1 MGAFPSTPSPFRISP
16 FSIKVEGITR
26 YEESPMKKRVFL
38 FIGVLVCGLAACD
51 WFPYLGETYVGPG
64 IALFSPGENIS
75 SVAVPDVGE
84 VDSVDSILLT
94 GLDQDYAADV
104 TISLRSP
111 GGRTITL
118 LSQEGK
124 DADFVGDYEFVD
136 DNDSDGL
143 PRIVVYDDGLG
154 TKVIVP
160 EKYQS
165 EGDLDEFSGG
175 DVHGTWKLVIYD
187 TRANGVAAASLASWT
202 LKLRYSEY

>member
-1 MGAFPSTPSPFRISP
+1 
-16 FSIKVEGITR
+16 
-26 YEESPMKKRVFL
+26 MKKSAFL
-38 FIGVLVCGLAACD
+38 FIGVLVCVLAGCD

-64 IALFSPGENIS
+64 IPAFFAGENIS
-75 SVAVPDVGE
+75 SVLVADVGE

-94 GLDQDYAADV
+94 GLNQDYAADV

-118 LSQEGK
+118 VSQQGK
-124 DADFVGDYEFVD
+124 DADYIGDYEFVD

-187 TRANGVAAASLASWT
+187 TRAHGGAAASLASWT
-202 LKLRYSEY
+202 LKLRYSGY